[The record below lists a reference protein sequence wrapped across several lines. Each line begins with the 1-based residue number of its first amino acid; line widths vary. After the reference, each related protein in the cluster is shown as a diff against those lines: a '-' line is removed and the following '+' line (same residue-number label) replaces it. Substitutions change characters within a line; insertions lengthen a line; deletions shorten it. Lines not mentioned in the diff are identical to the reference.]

1 MMESYESV
9 VKGLRYYRDCYRAR
23 CEELDRLRAENAE
36 LRQRAEKAEAG
47 FLKVA
52 QAAGVVHQADYHNDV
67 AGTVDEVVAGIER
80 LQKRESNAVAA
91 AMLDRW
97 RERRKRCL
105 EGVAPTLAEIQ
116 AAMSTWTNEVV
127 AQKDAPHGS
136 AMRRAIDSASEV
148 IGMLW
153 KHSEALREKFD
164 YEMEQRDE
172 LHKAYVATRWE
183 RDDVLR
189 DFNNARADLARLTA
203 APSPGLVAAV
213 QALLPECDYVDAIA
227 GRQHEAFIRMRAAM
241 MNVSAELAKL
251 PQEGK

>member
-80 LQKRESNAVAA
+80 L
-91 AMLDRW
+91 
-97 RERRKRCL
+97 
-105 EGVAPTLAEIQ
+105 Q

-227 GRQHEAFIRMRAAM
+227 GRQHEAFIRMRGAM